1 MFKVLRLKTAEL
13 AGDDSGVALAFTV
26 TVSLAVFL
34 FGFAVYAC
42 GEIVRERIELQNAS
56 DAAAYSGALVQADT
70 ISRIAVINKAMAW
83 NYVMM
88 TRRQMDHIMDNFLGL
103 TVSAWNNACNVTRT
117 AEYTCSCHMH
127 VEGWNWRVGV
137 TPGGGGGEV
146 THRLIR
152 LNESQ
157 DVFIPQILAA
167 RAAHAAS
174 NPVSQLTALRRCI
187 DSMNR
192 AEKALISGMKKRI
205 EHAVEYCV
213 KSDVSLTENDRA
225 IKNSGKVNWT
235 IYDLKNA
242 SVYFEALNGDESRFL
257 RFGGFSGPPRQALGA
272 GADVWL
278 KQTASQGFRRD
289 YAQTGSTLSARWF
302 TYNQVWYHTTFC
314 VFGGIIVLPAGAVTG
329 AMAQDAFFKGQ
340 TAGPQVLKSN
350 FFSPDGSIVVGVSR
364 PVNNPLAFV
373 FGGGDKPGIY
383 SAFTVGGGR
392 QTMWGVSGARA
403 GYRLSG
409 WRQGEYCSSTVLPQ
423 RENLCVTAWD
433 AMVLPPRDKKTTSS
447 GMLAAVAKKLGV
459 SGEFAGKDRL
469 SGYSK
474 LAFSDCAKHLY
485 H

>member
-1 MFKVLRLKTAEL
+1 MFKVLRLKSAEL

-26 TVSLAVFL
+26 TVSLAIFL

-42 GEIVRERIELQNAS
+42 GEIVRERIELQNAA
-56 DAAAYSGALVQADT
+56 DASAYSGALVQADT

-103 TVSAWNNACNVTRT
+103 AAASWNNACNVTRA
-117 AEYTCSCHMH
+117 AEYTCSCHLH

-157 DVFIPQILAA
+157 DVFVPLITAA
-167 RAAHAAS
+167 RTAHAAY
-174 NPVSQLTALRRCI
+174 NPVSQLASLRQCI
-187 DSMNR
+187 SSMNR
-192 AEKALISGMKKRI
+192 AEKELISGMKKRI

-213 KSDVSLTENDRA
+213 KSDISLTENDRV
-225 IKNSGKVNWT
+225 IKNSGKIGRT
-235 IYDLKNA
+235 ICDLKDA
-242 SVYFEALNGDESRFL
+242 SDYFEVLKRDESRFL
-257 RFGGFSGPPRQALGA
+257 RFGDFSGVPQQAFGT

-278 KQTASQGFRRD
+278 KQTANQGFRRD
-289 YAQTGSTLSARWF
+289 YVQTGTTLSARWF
-302 TYNQVWYHTTFC
+302 TYNQIWYHTTHC
-314 VFGGIIVLPAGAVTG
+314 VFGGIIVLPAASVTG
-329 AMAQDAFFKGQ
+329 AMARDGYFTGQ
-340 TAGPQVLKSN
+340 TASPQVLKSN
-350 FFSPDGSIVVGVSR
+350 FFSPDGSVVVGVSR

-373 FGGGDKPGIY
+373 FGGGGKPGIY
-383 SAFTVGGGR
+383 SAFTVGGGK

-403 GYRLSG
+403 GYRLPG
-409 WRQGEYCSSTVLPQ
+409 WRKGEYCSSTVIPD
-423 RENLCVTAWD
+423 RDNLCVTDWD
-433 AMVLPPRDKKTTSS
+433 AMFLPLRDKKTTSS

-459 SGEFAGKDRL
+459 SGEFAGRDRL

-474 LAFSDCAKHLY
+474 LVLSDCAKHLY